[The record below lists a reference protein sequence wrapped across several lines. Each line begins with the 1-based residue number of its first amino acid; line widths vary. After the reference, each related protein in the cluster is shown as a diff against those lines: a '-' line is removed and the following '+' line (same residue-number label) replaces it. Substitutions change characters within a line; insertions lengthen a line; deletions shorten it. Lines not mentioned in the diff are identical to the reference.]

1 MGSKHFVEYGVYVV
15 YGSVNAYFS
24 EKTGFDE
31 KDLEIVKESLLTLFE
46 NDASSARPEGSM
58 AVKEVFWFTHSN
70 KLGNVSSAKIRDL
83 LQWKEPADV
92 KEVQYSDYQITLNQ
106 DKLDEYKEKGLHLEI
121 LEGL

>member
-1 MGSKHFVEYGVYVV
+1 
-15 YGSVNAYFS
+15 
-24 EKTGFDE
+24 
-31 KDLEIVKESLLTLFE
+31 
-46 NDASSARPEGSM
+46 
-58 AVKEVFWFTHSN
+58 
-70 KLGNVSSAKIRDL
+70 VSSAKIRDL